1 LRIPSPHEPL
11 NLARLGLA
19 PHSDA
24 ESLCDSAEPSPAL
37 FYRHL
42 IILGFPEKILFEDAA
57 GSDSDTSEVLGAI
70 NMPG

>member
-1 LRIPSPHEPL
+1 L

-24 ESLCDSAEPSPAL
+24 ESLYDSAEPSPAP

-42 IILGFPEKILFEDAA
+42 IILGFPEKILVRGCGRSRF
-57 GSDSDTSEVLGAI
+57 GYL
-70 NMPG
+70 